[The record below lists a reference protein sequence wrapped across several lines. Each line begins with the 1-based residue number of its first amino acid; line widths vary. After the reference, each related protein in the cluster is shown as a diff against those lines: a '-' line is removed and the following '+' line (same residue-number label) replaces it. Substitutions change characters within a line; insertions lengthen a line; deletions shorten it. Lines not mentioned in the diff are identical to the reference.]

1 MAETAATTDVSKFS
15 SIISKHG
22 LASPNKFEVN
32 FSSIPV
38 LSTAADHSSQLNI
51 MCDQCS
57 LAGRDVQAVL
67 DLQYGVRRQVVY
79 NAPAYTPL
87 SLSFLCTDNM
97 NEKRILDVWN
107 NKCVSVTGGYHVEYY
122 DNYVGHLD
130 VYVLDRSG
138 KKRTYHMHY
147 HEVYPKTVTAVE
159 LNHGTTNA
167 TMRVTAEIQYAFWTT
182 SDIHLGNT
190 RKTGDTAHG
199 ANKNKT
205 TISQN
210 LSGRSSR

>member
-1 MAETAATTDVSKFS
+1 MADNAHFSVANFS
-15 SIISKHG
+15 SRIAKQG
-22 LASPNKFEVN
+22 LASPNKFEVI
-32 FSSIPV
+32 FSRIPIDV
-38 LSTAADHSSQLNI
+38 KGVDVTTQLSL
-51 MCDQCS
+51 MCDQVS

-67 DLQYGVRRQVVY
+67 DLQYGIRRQVVY

-87 SLSFLCTDNM
+87 SLSFICTDNM

-107 NKCVSVTGGYHVEYY
+107 NKCVDTTGNFHVAYY
-122 DNYVGHLD
+122 NDYIGHLD

-167 TMRVTAEIQYAFWTT
+167 AMRVTAEMQYAYWST
-182 SDIHLGNT
+182 SDIWAPGGT
-190 RKTGDTAHG
+190 HG
-199 ANKNKT
+199 
-205 TISQN
+205 Q
-210 LSGRSSR
+210 G

>member
-1 MAETAATTDVSKFS
+1 MSETTTQFSVKDFS
-15 SIISKHG
+15 SKISSYG
-22 LASPNKFEVN
+22 LASPNKFEVD
-32 FSSIPV
+32 FSNIPGQNDRG
-38 LSTAADHSSQLNI
+38 TREQLNL
-51 MCDQCS
+51 MCDQVS
-57 LAGRDVQAVL
+57 LAGRDVQAIL

-122 DNYVGHLD
+122 DKYIGELD

-138 KKRTYHMHY
+138 KKRTYHIHY

-167 TMRVTAEIQYAFWTT
+167 VLRVTAEIQYAYWTT
-182 SDIHLGNT
+182 NSISDT
-190 RKTGDTAHG
+190 THG
-199 ANKNKT
+199 LDN
-205 TISQN
+205 I
-210 LSGRSSR
+210 

>member
-1 MAETAATTDVSKFS
+1 MADTAQFSVAEFS
-15 SIISKHG
+15 SKISGYG

-32 FSSIPV
+32 ITNIPGATKG
-38 LSTAADHSSQLNI
+38 SDDRMQLNL
-51 MCDQCS
+51 MCDQIS

-67 DLQYGVRRQVVY
+67 DLQYGIRRQVVY

-87 SLSFLCTDNM
+87 SLSFICTDNM
-97 NEKRILDVWN
+97 NEKRILDKWN
-107 NKCVSVTGGYHVEYY
+107 NKCVSTTGNFHVAYY
-122 DNYVGHLD
+122 DDYVGHLD

-167 TMRVTAEIQYAFWTT
+167 SLRVTAEIQYAYWST
-182 SDIHLGNT
+182 SDIWAPGGT
-190 RKTGDTAHG
+190 HG
-199 ANKNKT
+199 
-205 TISQN
+205 Q
-210 LSGRSSR
+210 G

>member
-1 MAETAATTDVSKFS
+1 MANTAQFSVADFS
-15 SIISKHG
+15 SRIATKG
-22 LASPNKFEVN
+22 LASPNKFEVI
-32 FSSIPV
+32 FKSIPRA
-38 LSTAADHSSQLNI
+38 SADDLNQLNL

-87 SLSFLCTDNM
+87 SLSFICTDKM
-97 NEKRILDVWN
+97 DEKRILDEWN
-107 NKCVSVTGGYHVEYY
+107 NKCVSVGEGFNVAYY
-122 DNYVGHLD
+122 NDYIGELD

-138 KKRTYHMHY
+138 KERTYHMHY

-167 TMRVTAEIQYAFWTT
+167 TLRVTAEIQYAFWTT
-182 SDIHLGNT
+182 NSIHLDKSAGLLDVDAARNPAGIDFKI
-190 RKTGDTAHG
+190 RE
-199 ANKNKT
+199 
-205 TISQN
+205 
-210 LSGRSSR
+210 

>member
-1 MAETAATTDVSKFS
+1 MSDTAQFSVRDFS
-15 SIISKHG
+15 SKISGYG
-22 LASPNKFEVN
+22 LASPNKFEIN
-32 FSSIPV
+32 FSNIPGQDDRSSREQ
-38 LSTAADHSSQLNI
+38 LSI
-51 MCDQCS
+51 MCDQVS

-87 SLSFLCTDNM
+87 SLSFLCTDDM
-97 NEKRILDVWN
+97 KEKRILDIWN
-107 NKCVSVTGGYHVEYY
+107 NRCVSVTEGFHVEYY
-122 DNYVGHLD
+122 DSYVGHLD

-138 KKRTYHMHY
+138 KHRTYHMHY

-167 TMRVTAEIQYAFWTT
+167 TLRITAEIQYAFWTT

-190 RKTGDTAHG
+190 RKTDDLPRGTNSPKIITANPH
-199 ANKNKT
+199 T
-205 TISQN
+205 
-210 LSGRSSR
+210 R